1 MEKNLDYVLILEK
14 SSNNLKTTK
23 DGGEYFLEGV
33 AAVFGVENSN
43 HRIYEENEYLPHLD
57 YLKKKIDQ
65 NRLVGELDHPKE
77 FDVSLKNISHVIID
91 LNYDKGN
98 RQVKIKVKL
107 LDTPAG
113 KIAKS
118 LIDAG
123 VPISI
128 SSRAAGNVKEN
139 KKVEIKKIF
148 TYDLVADPGFE
159 NAQLERVYESLGSH
173 MPSESVKDSI
183 ISSLTNI
190 NESFG
195 LRKNSNTQIYRIKDT
210 EKISRLLK
218 ENVNNSKNMDNNFVT
233 AEELNEY
240 SLILKKE
247 METLKN
253 ELRSVSRGTSS
264 TSNTSSDD
272 SALEERIQRLEKYSE
287 YLAENLESS
296 IKYGDYLAENLEG
309 SISYNKYLAENLDK
323 AISYAKYLA
332 EHVDGNISYSEYIA
346 ENLDNNIAYSKYLAE
361 NLDRNITYSEYLA
374 ENLDKNISYSE
385 YLGENLDKNITYS
398 EYLAEN
404 LDKNISYSEY
414 LGENLDKN
422 ITYSEYLAENL
433 DKNISYS
440 EYLAENLDKNISYSD
455 YLAEN
460 LDKNIS
466 YSDYLGEKLNGNIN
480 YSDYIAEKVKSG
492 IEYTEYL
499 AESIN
504 NGGSSKNNLTKK
516 VNESINEG
524 KRTSGF
530 SGDYTDLS
538 SKVDKLI
545 ESVNTKKTDEII
557 NENKYSFLKLVDNNT
572 KKGFLSLNEAEKQK
586 VVKAL
591 NEQNYNSGTDVVQI
605 MGSALTEQVNSGE
618 KFLDMMPSDLV
629 PAWGTL
635 NESQKASIVAQSK
648 FYKLETPYQINHFWR
663 TRGLSAPAA
672 NLEQLNESQNIS
684 QPVNPTVSNS
694 YIQGIAAELEKRFKK

>member
-1 MEKNLDYVLILEK
+1 MNMEKNLDYVLILEK
-14 SSNNLKTTK
+14 SSVNLQSSKK
-23 DGGEYFLEGV
+23 GDDYFLEGV

-43 HRIYEENEYLPHLD
+43 HRIYEEKEYLPHLD
-57 YLKKKIDQ
+57 YLKKKISQ

-77 FDVSLKNISHVIID
+77 FDVSLKNISHIVTD
-91 LNYDKGN
+91 LDYDDQN
-98 RQVKIKVKL
+98 RVVKIKVKL

-118 LIDAG
+118 LVDAG
-123 VPISI
+123 IPISI
-128 SSRAAGNVKEN
+128 SSRAAGNVKDN

-159 NAQLERVYESLGSH
+159 NAQLERVEERYSLYESLGFSNFTEDQKH
-173 MPSESVKDSI
+173 SV

-210 EKISRLLK
+210 EKISNLLK
-218 ENVNNSKNMDNNFVT
+218 ENTINNKKNMDNNFVT

-247 METLKN
+247 MDSLKN
-253 ELRSVSRGTSS
+253 EIKSFSKETSASVV
-264 TSNTSSDD
+264 NDN
-272 SALEERIQRLEKYSE
+272 SAIEERVERLEKYSE

-361 NLDRNITYSEYLA
+361 NLD
-374 ENLDKNISYSE
+374 
-385 YLGENLDKNITYS
+385 
-398 EYLAEN
+398 
-404 LDKNISYSEY
+404 
-414 LGENLDKN
+414 
-422 ITYSEYLAENL
+422 
-433 DKNISYS
+433 KNISYS

-460 LDKNIS
+460 LDRNIS
-466 YSDYLGEKLNGNIN
+466 YSEYLAENLDKNISFSDYLAENLDKSISYSEYLGEKLNGNIN
-480 YSDYIAEKVKSG
+480 YSEYLAEKVKSG
-492 IEYTEYL
+492 IEYTQYL

-504 NGGSSKNNLTKK
+504 GNEIEQSPKTQLEKQ
-516 VNESINEG
+516 VNESVNTG

-530 SGDYTDLS
+530 SGDYNSLS
-538 SKVDKLI
+538 GKVDQLI
-545 ESVNTKKTDEII
+545 ESLNKNKTEDII
-557 NENKYSFLKLVDNNT
+557 NENKYSFLKLVDDNA

-618 KFLDMMPSDLV
+618 KFLDMIPEDLV
-629 PAWGTL
+629 PVWESL
-635 NESQKASIVAQSK
+635 NESQKASVVAQSK
-648 FYKLETPYQINHFWR
+648 FYRLDTPYQINHFWR
-663 TRGLSAPAA
+663 TRPGFTAPAA
-672 NLEQLNESQNIS
+672 NLEQLNESQ
-684 QPVNPTVSNS
+684 QTPTNAVKTGVSNS
-694 YIQGIAAELEKRFKK
+694 YLQNIAAELDKRFKK

>member
-1 MEKNLDYVLILEK
+1 METNLDYVLILEK
-14 SSNNLKTTK
+14 SSNNLRTTK
-23 DGGEYFLEGV
+23 KGGEYFLEGV

-57 YLKKKIDQ
+57 YLKKKIEQ

-77 FDVSLKNISHVIID
+77 FDVSLKNISHVITD
-91 LNYDKGN
+91 LNYDKQDRN
-98 RQVKIKVKL
+98 VKIKVKL

-113 KIAKS
+113 QIAKS

-173 MPSESVKDSI
+173 IPSESVKDSI

-210 EKISRLLK
+210 ERISRLLK

-247 METLKN
+247 MNSLRN
-253 ELRSVSRGTSS
+253 ELKTAYRGASSDSS
-264 TSNTSSDD
+264 TDSD
-272 SALEERIQRLEKYSE
+272 LEERIKRLEKYSE
-287 YLAENLESS
+287 YLAENLEGA

-323 AISYAKYLA
+323 SISYAKYLA

-346 ENLDNNIAYSKYLAE
+346 DNLDNNIAYSKYLAE
-361 NLDRNITYSEYLA
+361 NLDKNINYSEYLA
-374 ENLDKNISYSE
+374 
-385 YLGENLDKNITYS
+385 
-398 EYLAEN
+398 
-404 LDKNISYSEY
+404 
-414 LGENLDKN
+414 ENLDKN

-440 EYLAENLDKNISYSD
+440 EYLAENVDKNISYSEYLGENLDRNISYSEYLAENLDKNISYSD

-460 LDKNIS
+460 LDKGIS

-480 YSDYIAEKVKSG
+480 YSDYISEKVKNG

-504 NGGSSKNNLTKK
+504 NGGANKNNLSKK
-516 VNESINEG
+516 INESINEG

-530 SGDYTDLS
+530 SGDYTNLS

-545 ESVNTKKTDEII
+545 ESVNTKKTDDII
-557 NENKYSFLKLVDNNT
+557 NENKYAFLKLVDNKT
-572 KKGFLSLNEAEKQK
+572 KKGFISLNEAEKQK

-618 KFLDMMPSDLV
+618 KFLDMMPADLTSS
-629 PAWGTL
+629 WGSL

-663 TRGLSAPAA
+663 TRGLSAPQA
-672 NLEQLNESQNIS
+672 NLEQINESRNIS
-684 QPVNPTVSNS
+684 NPVTTAVSNS
-694 YIQGIAAELEKRFKK
+694 YMQNIAAELEKRFKK

>member
-1 MEKNLDYVLILEK
+1 MENNLDYVLILEK
-14 SSNNLKTTK
+14 SSQNLKTK
-23 DGGEYFLEGV
+23 KEGGDYFLEGI

-77 FDVSLKNISHVIID
+77 FDVSLKNISHVITD
-91 LNYDKGN
+91 LSYDKSN
-98 RQVKIKVKL
+98 RNVKIKVKL

-113 KIAKS
+113 KIARS

-123 VPISI
+123 IPISI

-173 MPSESVKDSI
+173 MPSESIKDSI

-218 ENVNNSKNMDNNFVT
+218 ENTNNLRNMDNNFVT

-247 METLKN
+247 MDSLKN
-253 ELRSVSRGTSS
+253 EIRSSS
-264 TSNTSSDD
+264 NGSSNKTASNFSD

-287 YLAENLESS
+287 YLAENLETA
-296 IKYGDYLAENLEG
+296 IKHGDYLAENLEG

-361 NLDRNITYSEYLA
+361 NLDRNIS
-374 ENLDKNISYSE
+374 
-385 YLGENLDKNITYS
+385 
-398 EYLAEN
+398 
-404 LDKNISYSEY
+404 
-414 LGENLDKN
+414 
-422 ITYSEYLAENL
+422 YSEYLAENL

-460 LDKNIS
+460 LDKSITYSDYLGEKLDQNIT

-492 IEYTEYL
+492 IDYTEYL

-504 NGGSSKNNLTKK
+504 RGGNTRKNLAKN

-530 SGDYTDLS
+530 SGDYSNLS

-545 ESVNTKKTDEII
+545 ESVSTVKTDEII
-557 NENKYSFLKLVDNNT
+557 NENKYAFLKLVDDQT
-572 KKGFLSLNEAEKQK
+572 KRGFLSLNEAEKQK
-586 VVKAL
+586 VAKAL
-591 NEQNYNSGTDVVQI
+591 KEQNYNSGTDVVQI
-605 MGSALTEQVNSGE
+605 MGSALAEQVNSGE
-618 KFLDMMPSDLV
+618 KFLDMIPSELV
-629 PAWGTL
+629 PAWEGL
-635 NESQKASIVAQSK
+635 NESQRGAIVAQSK
-648 FYKLETPYQINHFWR
+648 FYKLDTPYQINHFWK
-663 TRGLSAPAA
+663 TRGLVSVKS
-672 NLEQLNESQNIS
+672 ESTEFLNESQNTN
-684 QPVNPTVSNS
+684 NPANSGVSNS
-694 YIQGIAAELEKRFKK
+694 YMQNIAAELEKRFKK

>member
-14 SSNNLKTTK
+14 SSKNLTTSK
-23 DGGEYFLEGV
+23 EGGDYFLEGV

-57 YLKKKIDQ
+57 YLRKKIEQ

-77 FDVSLKNISHVIID
+77 FDVSLKNISHVITD
-91 LNYDKGN
+91 LDYDKGS
-98 RQVKIKVKL
+98 RAVKIKVKL

-123 VPISI
+123 IPISI

-173 MPSESVKDSI
+173 MPSESVKESV

-210 EKISRLLK
+210 EKISKLLK
-218 ENVNNSKNMDNNFVT
+218 ENTNNSKNMDNNFVT

-247 METLKN
+247 MESLKN
-253 ELRSVSRGTSS
+253 EIKSANRGNSSVSE
-264 TSNTSSDD
+264 SND
-272 SALEERIQRLEKYSE
+272 SGLEERVQRLEKYSE

-346 ENLDNNIAYSKYLAE
+346 ENLDNNIAYSKYIAE
-361 NLDRNITYSEYLA
+361 NLDKNISYSEYLA

-385 YLGENLDKNITYS
+385 YLAENLDRNISYS

-404 LDKNISYSEY
+404 LDRNISYS
-414 LGENLDKN
+414 D
-422 ITYSEYLAENL
+422 
-433 DKNISYS
+433 
-440 EYLAENLDKNISYSD
+440 YLAENLDKNISYSD

-480 YSDYIAEKVKSG
+480 YSDYIAEKVKNN
-492 IEYTEYL
+492 IEYSEYL
-499 AESIN
+499 AESL
-504 NGGSSKNNLTKK
+504 NGGTTKK
-516 VNESINEG
+516 NLATEVNESINEG

-530 SGDYTDLS
+530 SGNYNDLS

-545 ESVNTKKTDEII
+545 ESVNTQKTDEII
-557 NENKYSFLKLVDNNT
+557 NENKYSFLKLVDDNT

-591 NEQNYNSGTDVVQI
+591 NEHNYNSGTDIVNI
-605 MGSALTEQVNSGE
+605 MGSALTEQVNSGT
-618 KFLDMMPSDLV
+618 KFLDMMPEDLA
-629 PAWGTL
+629 PAWEGL
-635 NESQKASIVAQSK
+635 NESQKASIIAQSK
-648 FYKLETPYQINHFWR
+648 FYKLDTAYQINHFWK
-663 TRGLSAPAA
+663 TRGLSAPQA
-672 NLEQLNESQNIS
+672 NLEQLNESQESNK
-684 QPVNPTVSNS
+684 PVVNAVSNS
-694 YIQGIAAELEKRFKK
+694 YMQNIAAELEKRFKK

>member
-1 MEKNLDYVLILEK
+1 MENNLDYVLILEK
-14 SSNNLKTTK
+14 SSHNLTTK
-23 DGGEYFLEGV
+23 KEGGDYFLEGI

-77 FDVSLKNISHVIID
+77 FDVSLKNISHVITD
-91 LNYDKGN
+91 LSYDKGN
-98 RQVKIKVKL
+98 RNVKIKVKL

-123 VPISI
+123 IPVSI

-173 MPSESVKDSI
+173 LPSESVKDSI
-183 ISSLTNI
+183 IYSLTNI

-218 ENVNNSKNMDNNFVT
+218 ENINNSRNMDNNFVT

-240 SLILKKE
+240 SLILKRE
-247 METLKN
+247 MDSLKN
-253 ELRSVSRGTSS
+253 EMKSISRGSS
-264 TSNTSSDD
+264 NFNLSSNSDD
-272 SALEERIQRLEKYSE
+272 SGLEERIQRLEKYSE
-287 YLAENLESS
+287 YLAENLESA

-309 SISYNKYLAENLDK
+309 SISYNKYLAENLDN
-323 AISYAKYLA
+323 AITYAKYLA

-361 NLDRNITYSEYLA
+361 NLDRNI
-374 ENLDKNISYSE
+374 
-385 YLGENLDKNITYS
+385 
-398 EYLAEN
+398 
-404 LDKNISYSEY
+404 
-414 LGENLDKN
+414 
-422 ITYSEYLAENL
+422 
-433 DKNISYS
+433 SYS

-460 LDKNIS
+460 LDKSITYSDYLGEKLDQNIS

-492 IEYTEYL
+492 IDYTEYL

-504 NGGSSKNNLTKK
+504 RGGNTRKNLAQN

-545 ESVNTKKTDEII
+545 ESVSTAKTDEII
-557 NENKYSFLKLVDNNT
+557 NENKFSFLKLVDDRT

-605 MGSALTEQVNSGE
+605 MGSALTEQVESGE
-618 KFLDMMPSDLV
+618 KFLDMIPTDLI
-629 PAWGTL
+629 PTWEGL
-635 NESQKASIVAQSK
+635 NESQRASIVAQSK
-648 FYKLETPYQINHFWR
+648 FYRLDTPYQINHFWR
-663 TRGLSAPAA
+663 TRGMASVKP
-672 NLEQLNESQNIS
+672 ESSTEFLNESQNT
-684 QPVNPTVSNS
+684 NPNANNGVSNS
-694 YIQGIAAELEKRFKK
+694 YMQNIAAELEKRFKK

>member
-14 SSNNLKTTK
+14 SSNNLSSVKK
-23 DGGEYFLEGV
+23 DGDYFLEGV

-43 HRIYEENEYLPHLD
+43 HRIYEEKEYLPHLD

-77 FDVSLKNISHVIID
+77 FDVSLKNISHIITD
-91 LNYDKGN
+91 LDYDDDK
-98 RQVKIKVKL
+98 RVVRIKVKL

-118 LIDAG
+118 LVDAG
-123 VPISI
+123 IPISI
-128 SSRAAGNVKEN
+128 SSRAAGNVKDN

-159 NAQLERVYESLGSH
+159 NAQLERVQESLYESLGYGSFNDTQK
-173 MPSESVKDSI
+173 SSV
-183 ISSLTNI
+183 ISTLTNI

-218 ENVNNSKNMDNNFVT
+218 ENTTNNSKNMDNNFVT

-247 METLKN
+247 MDSLKN
-253 ELRSVSRGTSS
+253 EIKSVSKGSSNTS
-264 TSNTSSDD
+264 TSNGDQS
-272 SALEERIQRLEKYSE
+272 LEERVQRLEKYSE

-346 ENLDNNIAYSKYLAE
+346 ENLDNNIAYSKY
-361 NLDRNITYSEYLA
+361 IA
-374 ENLDKNISYSE
+374 ENLDKNIS
-385 YLGENLDKNITYS
+385 
-398 EYLAEN
+398 
-404 LDKNISYSEY
+404 
-414 LGENLDKN
+414 
-422 ITYSEYLAENL
+422 YSEYLAENL

-440 EYLAENLDKNISYSD
+440 EYLAENLDKNISYSEYLAENLDKNISYSEYLAENLDRNISYSD

-460 LDKNIS
+460 LDKSIS

-480 YSDYIAEKVKSG
+480 YSDYLAEKVKSG
-492 IEYTEYL
+492 IEYTQYV
-499 AESIN
+499 AESMN
-504 NGGSSKNNLTKK
+504 KGGSPKADLGKQ
-516 VNESINEG
+516 VNESVNTG

-530 SGDYTDLS
+530 SGDYTSLS
-538 SKVDKLI
+538 GKVDQLI
-545 ESVNTKKTDEII
+545 ESLNKNKTEEII
-557 NENKYSFLKLVDNNT
+557 SENKYSFLKLVDDNT

-586 VVKAL
+586 VAKAL

-618 KFLDMMPSDLV
+618 KFLDMMPEDLV
-629 PAWGTL
+629 PVWESL
-635 NESQKASIVAQSK
+635 NESQRASIIAQSK
-648 FYKLETPYQINHFWR
+648 FYKLDTPYQINHFWR
-663 TRGLSAPAA
+663 TRPNFSAPAA
-672 NLEQLNESQNIS
+672 NLEQLSESQQVQNNTAKMGI
-684 QPVNPTVSNS
+684 SNS
-694 YIQGIAAELEKRFKK
+694 YLQNIAAELDKRFKK

>member
-14 SSNNLKTTK
+14 SSNNLRTTK
-23 DGGEYFLEGV
+23 EGGEYFLEGV

-57 YLKKKIDQ
+57 YLKKKIEQ

-77 FDVSLKNISHVIID
+77 FDVSLKNISHVITD
-91 LNYDKGN
+91 LNYDKN
-98 RQVKIKVKL
+98 DRNVKIKVKL

-247 METLKN
+247 MDSLKN
-253 ELRSVSRGTSS
+253 ELKSVSKGTSS
-264 TSNTSSDD
+264 SNTTDD

-287 YLAENLESS
+287 YLAENLESA

-323 AISYAKYLA
+323 SISYAKYLA

-346 ENLDNNIAYSKYLAE
+346 DNLDNNIAYSKYLAE

-385 YLGENLDKNITYS
+385 YLGENLDKNIS
-398 EYLAEN
+398 
-404 LDKNISYSEY
+404 
-414 LGENLDKN
+414 
-422 ITYSEYLAENL
+422 YSEYLAENL

-440 EYLAENLDKNISYSD
+440 EYLAENLDRNISYSD

-480 YSDYIAEKVKSG
+480 YSDYISEKVKNG

-504 NGGSSKNNLTKK
+504 NGGSSKSNLTKK

-545 ESVNTKKTDEII
+545 ESVNTKKTDQII
-557 NENKYSFLKLVDNNT
+557 NENKYAFLKLVDDNT
-572 KKGFLSLNEAEKQK
+572 KKGFISLNEAEKQK

-618 KFLDMMPSDLV
+618 KFLDMMPADL
-629 PAWGTL
+629 AFSWESL

-663 TRGLSAPAA
+663 TRGMSAPKA
-672 NLEQLNESQNIS
+672 NLQQLNESQNIS
-684 QPVNPTVSNS
+684 NPVNTGVSNS
-694 YIQGIAAELEKRFKK
+694 YMQNIAAELEKRFKK

>member
-1 MEKNLDYVLILEK
+1 MENNLDYVLILEK
-14 SSNNLKTTK
+14 SSNNLTTK
-23 DGGEYFLEGV
+23 KQGGDYFLEGV

-77 FDVSLKNISHVIID
+77 FDVSLKNISHVITD
-91 LNYDKGN
+91 LSYDKSN
-98 RQVKIKVKL
+98 RNVKIKVKL

-173 MPSESVKDSI
+173 LPSESIKDSI

-218 ENVNNSKNMDNNFVT
+218 ENINNSRNMDNNFVT

-247 METLKN
+247 MDSLKN
-253 ELRSVSRGTSS
+253 EMRSASRGSASRSNSSSS
-264 TSNTSSDD
+264 TD
-272 SALEERIQRLEKYSE
+272 SGLEERIQRLEKYSE
-287 YLAENLESS
+287 YLAENLESA

-323 AISYAKYLA
+323 AITYAKYLS

-346 ENLDNNIAYSKYLAE
+346 ENLDNNIAYSKYIAE

-385 YLGENLDKNITYS
+385 YLGENLDKNIS
-398 EYLAEN
+398 
-404 LDKNISYSEY
+404 
-414 LGENLDKN
+414 
-422 ITYSEYLAENL
+422 YSEYLAENL

-440 EYLAENLDKNISYSD
+440 EYLAENLDRNITYSD

-460 LDKNIS
+460 LDKSISYSDYLGEKVDQNIS
-466 YSDYLGEKLNGNIN
+466 YSDYLGEKVNGNIN

-492 IEYTEYL
+492 IDYTEYL

-504 NGGSSKNNLTKK
+504 KGGKSTKNLAQN
-516 VNESINEG
+516 VNESLNEG
-524 KRTSGF
+524 RRTSGF

-545 ESVNTKKTDEII
+545 ESVSTSKTDEII
-557 NENKYSFLKLVDNNT
+557 NENKYSFLKLVDDRT

-618 KFLDMMPSDLV
+618 KFLDMIPVELI
-629 PAWGTL
+629 PAWEGL

-648 FYKLETPYQINHFWR
+648 FYKLDTAYQINHFWK
-663 TRGLSAPAA
+663 TRGLSSVKP
-672 NLEQLNESQNIS
+672 ESTEFLNESLNTNK
-684 QPVNPTVSNS
+684 PANPGVSNS
-694 YIQGIAAELEKRFKK
+694 YMQNIAAELDKRFKK

>member
-1 MEKNLDYVLILEK
+1 MEQNLDYILILEK
-14 SSNNLKTTK
+14 ASKNLVTK
-23 DGGEYFLEGV
+23 KVGDDYFLEGT

-43 HRIYEENEYLPHLD
+43 HRIYEESEYLPHLD

-77 FDVSLKNISHVIID
+77 FDVSLKNISHIITA
-91 LNYDKGN
+91 LNYDEKN
-98 RQVKIKVKL
+98 RVVTIKVKL

-118 LIDAG
+118 LVDAG
-123 VPISI
+123 IPISI
-128 SSRAAGNVKEN
+128 SSRAAGNVKDD

-159 NAQLERVYESLGSH
+159 NAQLERVNEALFEGLGFQSFIDERK
-173 MPSESVKDSI
+173 SSVV
-183 ISSLTNI
+183 SSLINI

-210 EKISRLLK
+210 EKISRILK
-218 ENVNNSKNMDNNFVT
+218 ENTTNNSKNMDNNFVT

-247 METLKN
+247 MDSLKN
-253 ELRSVSRGTSS
+253 ELKSVSKNSVSS
-264 TSNTSSDD
+264 PNENPG
-272 SALEERIQRLEKYSE
+272 LEERVQRLEKYSE

-361 NLDRNITYSEYLA
+361 NLDKNISYAEYLA
-374 ENLDKNISYSE
+374 ENLDKNISY
-385 YLGENLDKNITYS
+385 
-398 EYLAEN
+398 A
-404 LDKNISYSEY
+404 
-414 LGENLDKN
+414 
-422 ITYSEYLAENL
+422 EYLAENL

-440 EYLAENLDKNISYSD
+440 EYLAENLDRNISYSD

-460 LDKNIS
+460 LDKGIS
-466 YSDYLGEKLNGNIN
+466 YSEYLGEKLNGNIN
-480 YSDYIAEKVKSG
+480 YSDYLAEKVKSG
-492 IEYTEYL
+492 IEYSQYL

-504 NGGSSKNNLTKK
+504 NRGESAKSELVKK
-516 VNESINEG
+516 VNESAKKGN
-524 KRTSGF
+524 RTSGF
-530 SGDYTDLS
+530 SGDYNSLS
-538 SKVDKLI
+538 GKVDHLI
-545 ESVNTKKTDEII
+545 ESLNKNKTDEII
-557 NENKYSFLKLVDNNT
+557 NENKYSFLKLVDDNT
-572 KKGFLSLNEAEKQK
+572 KKGFISLNEAEKQK

-618 KFLDMMPSDLV
+618 KFLDMMPQDLIPV
-629 PAWGTL
+629 WTSL
-635 NESQKASIVAQSK
+635 NESQKASIIAQSK
-648 FYKLETPYQINHFWR
+648 FYNLDTTYQINHFWR
-663 TRGLSAPAA
+663 TRGFSAPAA
-672 NLEQLNESQNIS
+672 NLEQINESQKAPNEA
-684 QPVNPTVSNS
+684 TKTGLSNS
-694 YIQGIAAELEKRFKK
+694 YLQNIAAELDKRFKK

>member
-23 DGGEYFLEGV
+23 EGGEYFLEGV

-57 YLKKKIDQ
+57 YLKKKIEQ

-77 FDVSLKNISHVIID
+77 FDVSLKNISHVITD
-91 LNYDKGN
+91 LNYDKQDRN
-98 RQVKIKVKL
+98 VKIKVKL

-210 EKISRLLK
+210 ERISRLLK

-240 SLILKKE
+240 SLILKRE
-247 METLKN
+247 MDSLKN
-253 ELRSVSRGTSS
+253 ELRSVSKETPYINSE
-264 TSNTSSDD
+264 SD
-272 SALEERIQRLEKYSE
+272 SGLEERIQRLEKYSE

-296 IKYGDYLAENLEG
+296 IKHGDYLAENLEG

-346 ENLDNNIAYSKYLAE
+346 DNLDNNIAYSKYLA
-361 NLDRNITYSEYLA
+361 
-374 ENLDKNISYSE
+374 
-385 YLGENLDKNITYS
+385 ENLDKNITYS

-414 LGENLDKN
+414 LGENLDRN
-422 ITYSEYLAENL
+422 ISYSEYLAENL

-440 EYLAENLDKNISYSD
+440 DYLAENLDKNISYSD

-480 YSDYIAEKVKSG
+480 YSDYISEKVKNG

-504 NGGSSKNNLTKK
+504 NGGATKNSLTKK

-545 ESVNTKKTDEII
+545 ESVSTNKTDQII
-557 NENKYSFLKLVDNNT
+557 NENKYAFLKLVDNNT
-572 KKGFLSLNEAEKQK
+572 KKGFISLNEAEKQK

-618 KFLDMMPSDLV
+618 KFLDMMPADLTSS
-629 PAWGTL
+629 WGSL

-663 TRGLSAPAA
+663 TRGLSSPVA
-672 NLEQLNESQNIS
+672 NLEQINESQNIS
-684 QPVNPTVSNS
+684 NPANTGVSNS
-694 YIQGIAAELEKRFKK
+694 YMQNIAAELEKRFKK

>member
-1 MEKNLDYVLILEK
+1 MENNLDYVLILEK
-14 SSNNLKTTK
+14 SSHNLSTK
-23 DGGEYFLEGV
+23 KQGGEYFLEGI

-43 HRIYEENEYLPHLD
+43 HRIYEENEYLPHMD

-77 FDVSLKNISHVIID
+77 FDVSLKNISHVITD
-91 LNYDKGN
+91 LSYDKGN
-98 RQVKIKVKL
+98 RNVKIKVKL

-123 VPISI
+123 IPISI

-173 MPSESVKDSI
+173 LPSESIKDSI

-218 ENVNNSKNMDNNFVT
+218 ENTNNSRNMDNNFVT

-247 METLKN
+247 MDSLKN
-253 ELRSVSRGTSS
+253 ELRSVSKGSS
-264 TSNTSSDD
+264 SRLSSNNTD
-272 SALEERIQRLEKYSE
+272 SGLEERIQRLEKYSE
-287 YLAENLESS
+287 YLAENLESA

-361 NLDRNITYSEYLA
+361 NLD
-374 ENLDKNISYSE
+374 
-385 YLGENLDKNITYS
+385 
-398 EYLAEN
+398 
-404 LDKNISYSEY
+404 
-414 LGENLDKN
+414 
-422 ITYSEYLAENL
+422 
-433 DKNISYS
+433 KNISYS

-460 LDKNIS
+460 LDKSITYSDYLGEKLDQNIT

-492 IEYTEYL
+492 IDYTEYL

-504 NGGSSKNNLTKK
+504 RGGKTTRKNLAQN

-524 KRTSGF
+524 RRTSGF

-545 ESVNTKKTDEII
+545 ESVSTAKTDQII
-557 NENKYSFLKLVDNNT
+557 NENKYSFLKLVDDRT

-605 MGSALTEQVNSGE
+605 MGSALTEQVESGE
-618 KFLDMMPSDLV
+618 KFLDMIPGELV
-629 PAWGTL
+629 PAWEGL
-635 NESQKASIVAQSK
+635 NESQRASIIAQSK
-648 FYKLETPYQINHFWR
+648 FYKLDTAYQINHFWK
-663 TRGLSAPAA
+663 TRGLNSVKPAST
-672 NLEQLNESQNIS
+672 EFLNESQNT
-684 QPVNPTVSNS
+684 NPNANMGVSNS
-694 YIQGIAAELEKRFKK
+694 YMQNIAAELEKRFKK

>member
-23 DGGEYFLEGV
+23 EGGEYFLEGV

-57 YLKKKIDQ
+57 YLKKKIEQ

-77 FDVSLKNISHVIID
+77 FDVSLKNISHVITD
-91 LNYDKGN
+91 LNYDKQDRN
-98 RQVKIKVKL
+98 VKIKVKL

-210 EKISRLLK
+210 ERISRLLK

-240 SLILKKE
+240 SLILKRE
-247 METLKN
+247 MDSLKN
-253 ELRSVSRGTSS
+253 ELRSVSKETPYINSE
-264 TSNTSSDD
+264 SD
-272 SALEERIQRLEKYSE
+272 SGLEERIQRLEKYSE

-296 IKYGDYLAENLEG
+296 IKHGDYLAENLEG

-346 ENLDNNIAYSKYLAE
+346 DNLDNNIAYSKYLA
-361 NLDRNITYSEYLA
+361 
-374 ENLDKNISYSE
+374 
-385 YLGENLDKNITYS
+385 ENLDKNITYS

-414 LGENLDKN
+414 LGENLDRN
-422 ITYSEYLAENL
+422 ISYSEYLAENL

-440 EYLAENLDKNISYSD
+440 DYLAENLDKNISYSD

-480 YSDYIAEKVKSG
+480 YSDYISEKVKNG

-504 NGGSSKNNLTKK
+504 NGGATKSNLTKK

-545 ESVNTKKTDEII
+545 ESVNTNKTDQII
-557 NENKYSFLKLVDNNT
+557 NENKYAFLKLVDNNT
-572 KKGFLSLNEAEKQK
+572 KKGFISLNEAEKQK

-618 KFLDMMPSDLV
+618 KFLDMMPADLTSS
-629 PAWGTL
+629 WGSL
-635 NESQKASIVAQSK
+635 NESQKASIIAQSK
-648 FYKLETPYQINHFWR
+648 FYKLDTPYQINHFWK

-672 NLEQLNESQNIS
+672 NLEQINESQNIS
-684 QPVNPTVSNS
+684 NPENTGVSNS
-694 YIQGIAAELEKRFKK
+694 YMQNIAAELEKRFKK

>member
-1 MEKNLDYVLILEK
+1 METNLDYVLILEK
-14 SSNNLKTTK
+14 SSNNLITTK
-23 DGGEYFLEGV
+23 KGGEYFLEGV

-57 YLKKKIDQ
+57 YLKKKIEQ

-77 FDVSLKNISHVIID
+77 FDVSLKNISHVITD
-91 LNYDKGN
+91 LNYDKQDRN
-98 RQVKIKVKL
+98 VKIKVKL

-113 KIAKS
+113 QIAKS

-173 MPSESVKDSI
+173 IPSESVKDSI

-210 EKISRLLK
+210 ERISRLLK

-247 METLKN
+247 MNSLRN
-253 ELRSVSRGTSS
+253 ELKTAYRGASSDSS
-264 TSNTSSDD
+264 TDSD
-272 SALEERIQRLEKYSE
+272 LEERIKRLEKYSE
-287 YLAENLESS
+287 YLAENLEGA

-323 AISYAKYLA
+323 SISYAKYLA

-346 ENLDNNIAYSKYLAE
+346 DNLDNNIAYSKYLAE
-361 NLDRNITYSEYLA
+361 NLDKNINYSEYLA
-374 ENLDKNISYSE
+374 
-385 YLGENLDKNITYS
+385 
-398 EYLAEN
+398 
-404 LDKNISYSEY
+404 
-414 LGENLDKN
+414 ENLDKN

-440 EYLAENLDKNISYSD
+440 EYLAENVDKNISYSEYLGENLDRNISYSEYLAENLDKNISYSD

-460 LDKNIS
+460 LDKGIS

-480 YSDYIAEKVKSG
+480 YSDYISEKVKNG

-504 NGGSSKNNLTKK
+504 NGGANKNNLSKK
-516 VNESINEG
+516 INESINEG

-530 SGDYTDLS
+530 SGDYTNLS

-545 ESVNTKKTDEII
+545 ESVNTKKTDDII
-557 NENKYSFLKLVDNNT
+557 NENKYAFLKLVDNKT
-572 KKGFLSLNEAEKQK
+572 KKGFISLNEAEKQK

-618 KFLDMMPSDLV
+618 KFLDMMPADLTSL
-629 PAWGTL
+629 WGSL

-663 TRGLSAPAA
+663 TRGLSAPEA
-672 NLEQLNESQNIS
+672 NLEQINESRNIS
-684 QPVNPTVSNS
+684 NPVTTAVSNS
-694 YIQGIAAELEKRFKK
+694 YMQNIAAELEKRFKK

>member
-23 DGGEYFLEGV
+23 EGGEYFLEGV

-57 YLKKKIDQ
+57 YLKKKIEQ

-77 FDVSLKNISHVIID
+77 FDVSLKNISHVITD
-91 LNYDKGN
+91 LNYDKQDRN
-98 RQVKIKVKL
+98 VKIKVKL

-210 EKISRLLK
+210 ERISRLLK

-240 SLILKKE
+240 SLILKRE
-247 METLKN
+247 MDSLKN
-253 ELRSVSRGTSS
+253 ELRSVSKETPYINSE
-264 TSNTSSDD
+264 SD
-272 SALEERIQRLEKYSE
+272 SGLEERIQRLEKYSE

-296 IKYGDYLAENLEG
+296 IKHGDYLAENLEG

-346 ENLDNNIAYSKYLAE
+346 DNLDNNIAYSKYLA
-361 NLDRNITYSEYLA
+361 
-374 ENLDKNISYSE
+374 
-385 YLGENLDKNITYS
+385 ENLDKNITYS

-414 LGENLDKN
+414 LGENLDR
-422 ITYSEYLAENL
+422 
-433 DKNISYS
+433 NISYS

-480 YSDYIAEKVKSG
+480 YSDYISEKVKNG

-504 NGGSSKNNLTKK
+504 NGGATKNSLTKK

-545 ESVNTKKTDEII
+545 ESVSTNKTDQII
-557 NENKYSFLKLVDNNT
+557 NENKYAFLKLVDNNT
-572 KKGFLSLNEAEKQK
+572 KKGFISLNEAEKQK

-605 MGSALTEQVNSGE
+605 MGSALAEQANSGE
-618 KFLDMMPSDLV
+618 KFLDMIPGDLV
-629 PAWGTL
+629 PTWEGL
-635 NESQKASIVAQSK
+635 NESQRGAIVAQSK
-648 FYKLETPYQINHFWR
+648 FYKLDTPYQINHFWR
-663 TRGLSAPAA
+663 TRGLVSVKPESTEFLSESLNTNKPA
-672 NLEQLNESQNIS
+672 NSG
-684 QPVNPTVSNS
+684 VSNS
-694 YIQGIAAELEKRFKK
+694 YMQNIAAELDKRFKK

>member
-23 DGGEYFLEGV
+23 EGGEYFLEGV

-57 YLKKKIDQ
+57 YLKKKIEQ

-77 FDVSLKNISHVIID
+77 FDVSLKNISHVITD
-91 LNYDKGN
+91 LNYDKQDRN
-98 RQVKIKVKL
+98 VKIKVKL

-210 EKISRLLK
+210 ERISRLLK

-240 SLILKKE
+240 SLILKRE
-247 METLKN
+247 MDSLKN
-253 ELRSVSRGTSS
+253 ELRSVSKETPYINSE
-264 TSNTSSDD
+264 SD
-272 SALEERIQRLEKYSE
+272 SGLEERIQRLEKYSE

-296 IKYGDYLAENLEG
+296 IKHGDYLAENLEG

-346 ENLDNNIAYSKYLAE
+346 DNLDNNIAYSKYLA
-361 NLDRNITYSEYLA
+361 
-374 ENLDKNISYSE
+374 
-385 YLGENLDKNITYS
+385 ENLDKNITYS

-414 LGENLDKN
+414 LGENLDRN
-422 ITYSEYLAENL
+422 ISYSEYLAENL

-440 EYLAENLDKNISYSD
+440 DYLAENLDKNISYSD

-480 YSDYIAEKVKSG
+480 YSDYISEKVKNG

-504 NGGSSKNNLTKK
+504 NGGATKNSLTKK

-545 ESVNTKKTDEII
+545 ESVNTNKTDQII
-557 NENKYSFLKLVDNNT
+557 NENKYAFLKLVDNNT
-572 KKGFLSLNEAEKQK
+572 KKGFISLNEAEKQK

-618 KFLDMMPSDLV
+618 KFLDMMPADLTSS
-629 PAWGTL
+629 WGSL
-635 NESQKASIVAQSK
+635 NESQKASIIAQSK
-648 FYKLETPYQINHFWR
+648 FYKLDTPYQINHFWK

-672 NLEQLNESQNIS
+672 NLEQINESQNIS
-684 QPVNPTVSNS
+684 NPANTGVSNS
-694 YIQGIAAELEKRFKK
+694 YMQNIAAELEKRFKK

>member
-23 DGGEYFLEGV
+23 EGGEYFLEGV

-57 YLKKKIDQ
+57 YLKKKIEQ

-77 FDVSLKNISHVIID
+77 FDVSLKNISHVITD
-91 LNYDKGN
+91 LNYDKQDRN
-98 RQVKIKVKL
+98 VKIKVKL

-173 MPSESVKDSI
+173 IPSESVKDSI

-210 EKISRLLK
+210 ERISRLLK

-240 SLILKKE
+240 SLILKRE
-247 METLKN
+247 MDSLKN
-253 ELRSVSRGTSS
+253 ELRSVSKETPYINSE
-264 TSNTSSDD
+264 SD
-272 SALEERIQRLEKYSE
+272 SGLEERIQRLEKYSE

-296 IKYGDYLAENLEG
+296 IKHGDYLAENLEG

-346 ENLDNNIAYSKYLAE
+346 DNLDNNIAYSKYLA
-361 NLDRNITYSEYLA
+361 
-374 ENLDKNISYSE
+374 
-385 YLGENLDKNITYS
+385 ENLDKNITYS

-414 LGENLDKN
+414 LGENLDR
-422 ITYSEYLAENL
+422 
-433 DKNISYS
+433 NISYS

-480 YSDYIAEKVKSG
+480 YSDYISEKVKNG

-504 NGGSSKNNLTKK
+504 NGGATKNSLTKK

-545 ESVNTKKTDEII
+545 ESVSTNKTDQII
-557 NENKYSFLKLVDNNT
+557 NENKYAFLKLVDNNT
-572 KKGFLSLNEAEKQK
+572 KKGFISLNEAEKQK

-618 KFLDMMPSDLV
+618 KFLDMMPADLTSS
-629 PAWGTL
+629 WGSL

-663 TRGLSAPAA
+663 TRGLSSPAA
-672 NLEQLNESQNIS
+672 NLEQINESQNIS
-684 QPVNPTVSNS
+684 NPANTGVSNS
-694 YIQGIAAELEKRFKK
+694 YMQNIAAELEKRFKK

>member
-23 DGGEYFLEGV
+23 EGGEYFLEGV

-57 YLKKKIDQ
+57 YLKKKIEQ

-77 FDVSLKNISHVIID
+77 FDVSLKNISHVITD
-91 LNYDKGN
+91 LNYDKQDRN
-98 RQVKIKVKL
+98 VKIKVKL

-240 SLILKKE
+240 SLILKRE
-247 METLKN
+247 MDSLKN
-253 ELRSVSRGTSS
+253 ELRSVSKETPYINSE
-264 TSNTSSDD
+264 SD
-272 SALEERIQRLEKYSE
+272 SGLEERIQRLEKYSE

-296 IKYGDYLAENLEG
+296 IKHGDYLADNLEG

-346 ENLDNNIAYSKYLAE
+346 DNLDNNIAYSKYLA
-361 NLDRNITYSEYLA
+361 
-374 ENLDKNISYSE
+374 
-385 YLGENLDKNITYS
+385 ENLDKNITYS

-414 LGENLDKN
+414 LGENLDRN
-422 ITYSEYLAENL
+422 ISYSEYLAENL

-440 EYLAENLDKNISYSD
+440 DYLAENLDKNISYSD

-480 YSDYIAEKVKSG
+480 YSDYISEKVKNG

-504 NGGSSKNNLTKK
+504 NGGASKSNLTKK

-545 ESVNTKKTDEII
+545 ESVSTNKTDQII
-557 NENKYSFLKLVDNNT
+557 NENKYAFLKLVDDNT
-572 KKGFLSLNEAEKQK
+572 KKGFISLNEAEKQK

-618 KFLDMMPSDLV
+618 KFLDMMPADLTSS
-629 PAWGTL
+629 WGSL

-663 TRGLSAPAA
+663 TRGLSSPVA

-684 QPVNPTVSNS
+684 NPVNTGVSNS
-694 YIQGIAAELEKRFKK
+694 YMQSIAAELEKRFKK

>member
-23 DGGEYFLEGV
+23 EGGEYFLEGV

-57 YLKKKIDQ
+57 YLKKKIEQ

-77 FDVSLKNISHVIID
+77 FDVSLKNISHVITD
-91 LNYDKGN
+91 LNYDKQDRN
-98 RQVKIKVKL
+98 VKIKVKL

-210 EKISRLLK
+210 ERISRLLK

-240 SLILKKE
+240 SLILKRE
-247 METLKN
+247 MDSLKN
-253 ELRSVSRGTSS
+253 ELRSVSKETPYINSE
-264 TSNTSSDD
+264 SD
-272 SALEERIQRLEKYSE
+272 SGLEERIQRLEKYSE

-296 IKYGDYLAENLEG
+296 IKHGDYLAENLEG

-346 ENLDNNIAYSKYLAE
+346 DNLDNNIAYSKYLA
-361 NLDRNITYSEYLA
+361 
-374 ENLDKNISYSE
+374 
-385 YLGENLDKNITYS
+385 ENLDKNITYS

-414 LGENLDKN
+414 LGENLDR
-422 ITYSEYLAENL
+422 
-433 DKNISYS
+433 NISYS

-480 YSDYIAEKVKSG
+480 YSDYISEKVKNG

-504 NGGSSKNNLTKK
+504 NGGATKNSLTKK

-545 ESVNTKKTDEII
+545 ESVSTNKTDQII
-557 NENKYSFLKLVDNNT
+557 NENKYAFLKLVDNNT
-572 KKGFLSLNEAEKQK
+572 KKGFISLNEAEKQK

-618 KFLDMMPSDLV
+618 KFLDMMPADLTSS
-629 PAWGTL
+629 WGSL
-635 NESQKASIVAQSK
+635 NESQKASIIAQSK
-648 FYKLETPYQINHFWR
+648 FYKLDTPYQINHFWK

-672 NLEQLNESQNIS
+672 NLEQINESQNIS
-684 QPVNPTVSNS
+684 NPANTGVSNS
-694 YIQGIAAELEKRFKK
+694 YMQNIAAELEKRFKK

>member
-23 DGGEYFLEGV
+23 EGGEYFLEGV

-57 YLKKKIDQ
+57 YLKKKIEQ

-77 FDVSLKNISHVIID
+77 FDVSLKNISHVITD
-91 LNYDKGN
+91 LNYDKQDRN
-98 RQVKIKVKL
+98 VKIKVKL

-210 EKISRLLK
+210 ERISRLLK

-240 SLILKKE
+240 SLILKRE
-247 METLKN
+247 MDSLKN
-253 ELRSVSRGTSS
+253 ELRSVSKETPYINSE
-264 TSNTSSDD
+264 SD
-272 SALEERIQRLEKYSE
+272 SGLEERIQRLEKYSE

-296 IKYGDYLAENLEG
+296 IKHGDYLAENLEG

-346 ENLDNNIAYSKYLAE
+346 DNLDNNIAYSKYLA
-361 NLDRNITYSEYLA
+361 
-374 ENLDKNISYSE
+374 
-385 YLGENLDKNITYS
+385 ENLDKNITYS

-414 LGENLDKN
+414 LGENLDRN
-422 ITYSEYLAENL
+422 ISYSEYLAENL

-440 EYLAENLDKNISYSD
+440 DYLAENLDKNISYSD

-480 YSDYIAEKVKSG
+480 YSDYISEKVKNG

-504 NGGSSKNNLTKK
+504 NGGATKNSLTKK

-545 ESVNTKKTDEII
+545 ESVSTNKTDQII
-557 NENKYSFLKLVDNNT
+557 NENKYAFLKLVDNNT
-572 KKGFLSLNEAEKQK
+572 KKGFISLNEAEKQK

-618 KFLDMMPSDLV
+618 KFLDMMPADLTSS
-629 PAWGTL
+629 WGSL
-635 NESQKASIVAQSK
+635 NESQKASIIAQSK
-648 FYKLETPYQINHFWR
+648 FYKLDTPYQINHFWK

-672 NLEQLNESQNIS
+672 NLEQINESQNIS
-684 QPVNPTVSNS
+684 NPVNTGVSNS
-694 YIQGIAAELEKRFKK
+694 YMQNIAAELEKRFKK

>member
-23 DGGEYFLEGV
+23 EGGEYFLEGV

-57 YLKKKIDQ
+57 YLKKKIEQ

-77 FDVSLKNISHVIID
+77 FDVSLKNISHVITD
-91 LNYDKGN
+91 LNYDKQDRN
-98 RQVKIKVKL
+98 VKIKVKL

-210 EKISRLLK
+210 ERISRLLK

-247 METLKN
+247 MDSLKN
-253 ELRSVSRGTSS
+253 ELRSVSKETPYINSE
-264 TSNTSSDD
+264 SD
-272 SALEERIQRLEKYSE
+272 SGLEERIQRLEKYSE

-296 IKYGDYLAENLEG
+296 IKHGDYLAENLEG

-346 ENLDNNIAYSKYLAE
+346 DNLDNNIAYSKYLA
-361 NLDRNITYSEYLA
+361 
-374 ENLDKNISYSE
+374 
-385 YLGENLDKNITYS
+385 ENLDKNITYS

-414 LGENLDKN
+414 LGENLDR
-422 ITYSEYLAENL
+422 
-433 DKNISYS
+433 NISYS

-480 YSDYIAEKVKSG
+480 YSDYISEKVKNG

-504 NGGSSKNNLTKK
+504 NGGATKNNLTKK

-545 ESVNTKKTDEII
+545 ESVNTKKTDQII
-557 NENKYSFLKLVDNNT
+557 NENKYAFLKLVDDNT
-572 KKGFLSLNEAEKQK
+572 KKGFISLNEAEKQK

-618 KFLDMMPSDLV
+618 KFLDMMPADLTSS
-629 PAWGTL
+629 WGSL
-635 NESQKASIVAQSK
+635 NESQKASIIAQSK
-648 FYKLETPYQINHFWR
+648 FYKLDTPYQINHFWK

-672 NLEQLNESQNIS
+672 NLEQINESQNIS
-684 QPVNPTVSNS
+684 NPVNTGVSNS
-694 YIQGIAAELEKRFKK
+694 YMQNIAAELEKRFKK

>member
-23 DGGEYFLEGV
+23 EGGEYFLEGV

-57 YLKKKIDQ
+57 YLKKKIEQ

-77 FDVSLKNISHVIID
+77 FDVSLKNISHVITD
-91 LNYDKGN
+91 LNYDKQDRN
-98 RQVKIKVKL
+98 VKIKVKL

-210 EKISRLLK
+210 ERISRLLK

-247 METLKN
+247 MDSLKN
-253 ELRSVSRGTSS
+253 ELRSVSKETPSINHTS
-264 TSNTSSDD
+264 D
-272 SALEERIQRLEKYSE
+272 SGLEERIQRLEKYSE

-296 IKYGDYLAENLEG
+296 IKHGDYLADNLEG

-346 ENLDNNIAYSKYLAE
+346 DNLDNNIAYSKYLA
-361 NLDRNITYSEYLA
+361 
-374 ENLDKNISYSE
+374 
-385 YLGENLDKNITYS
+385 ENLDKNITYS

-414 LGENLDKN
+414 LGENLDRN
-422 ITYSEYLAENL
+422 ISYSEYLAENL

-440 EYLAENLDKNISYSD
+440 DYLAENLDKNISYSD

-480 YSDYIAEKVKSG
+480 YSDYISEKVKNG

-504 NGGSSKNNLTKK
+504 NGGATKNSLTKK

-545 ESVNTKKTDEII
+545 ESVSTNKTDQII
-557 NENKYSFLKLVDNNT
+557 NENKYAFLKLVDNNT
-572 KKGFLSLNEAEKQK
+572 KKGFISLNEAEKQK

-618 KFLDMMPSDLV
+618 KFLDMMPADLTSS
-629 PAWGTL
+629 WGSL
-635 NESQKASIVAQSK
+635 NESQKASIIAQSK
-648 FYKLETPYQINHFWR
+648 FYKLDTPYQINHFWK
-663 TRGLSAPAA
+663 TRGLSSPAA
-672 NLEQLNESQNIS
+672 NLEQINESQNIS
-684 QPVNPTVSNS
+684 NPVNTGVSNS
-694 YIQGIAAELEKRFKK
+694 YMQNIAAELEKRFKK

>member
-1 MEKNLDYVLILEK
+1 METNLDYVLILEK
-14 SSNNLKTTK
+14 SSNNLRTTK
-23 DGGEYFLEGV
+23 KGGEYFLEGV

-57 YLKKKIDQ
+57 YLKKKIEQ

-77 FDVSLKNISHVIID
+77 FDVSLKNISHVITD
-91 LNYDKGN
+91 LNYDKQDRN
-98 RQVKIKVKL
+98 VKIKVKL

-113 KIAKS
+113 QIAKS

-173 MPSESVKDSI
+173 IPSESVKDSI

-210 EKISRLLK
+210 ERISRLLK

-247 METLKN
+247 MNSLRN
-253 ELRSVSRGTSS
+253 ELKTAYRGASSDSS
-264 TSNTSSDD
+264 TDSD
-272 SALEERIQRLEKYSE
+272 LEERIKRLEKYSE
-287 YLAENLESS
+287 YLAENLEGA

-323 AISYAKYLA
+323 SISYAKYLA

-346 ENLDNNIAYSKYLAE
+346 DNLDNNIAYSKYLAE
-361 NLDRNITYSEYLA
+361 NLDKNINYSEYLA
-374 ENLDKNISYSE
+374 
-385 YLGENLDKNITYS
+385 
-398 EYLAEN
+398 
-404 LDKNISYSEY
+404 
-414 LGENLDKN
+414 ENLDKN

-440 EYLAENLDKNISYSD
+440 EYLAENVDKNISYSEYLGENLDRNISYSEYLAENLDKNISYSD

-460 LDKNIS
+460 LDKGIS

-480 YSDYIAEKVKSG
+480 YSDYISEKVKNG

-504 NGGSSKNNLTKK
+504 NGGANKNNLSKK
-516 VNESINEG
+516 INESINEG

-530 SGDYTDLS
+530 SGDYTNLS

-545 ESVNTKKTDEII
+545 ESVNTKKTDDII
-557 NENKYSFLKLVDNNT
+557 NENKYAFLKLVDNKT
-572 KKGFLSLNEAEKQK
+572 KKGFISLNEAEKQK

-618 KFLDMMPSDLV
+618 KFLDMMPADLTSS
-629 PAWGTL
+629 WGSL

-663 TRGLSAPAA
+663 TRGLSAPQA
-672 NLEQLNESQNIS
+672 NLEQINESRNIS
-684 QPVNPTVSNS
+684 NPVTTGISNS
-694 YIQGIAAELEKRFKK
+694 YMQNIAAELEKRFKK

>member
-14 SSNNLKTTK
+14 SSNNLSSVKK
-23 DGGEYFLEGV
+23 DGDYFLEGV

-43 HRIYEENEYLPHLD
+43 HRIYEEKEYLPHLD

-77 FDVSLKNISHVIID
+77 FDVSLKNISHIITD
-91 LNYDKGN
+91 LDYDDNK
-98 RQVKIKVKL
+98 RVVKIKVKL

-118 LIDAG
+118 LVDAG
-123 VPISI
+123 IPISI
-128 SSRAAGNVKEN
+128 SSRAAGNVKDN

-159 NAQLERVYESLGSH
+159 NAQLERVQESLYESLGYS
-173 MPSESVKDSI
+173 SFNDTQKSSV
-183 ISSLTNI
+183 ISTLTNI

-218 ENVNNSKNMDNNFVT
+218 ENTTNNSKNMDNNFVT

-247 METLKN
+247 MDSLKN
-253 ELRSVSRGTSS
+253 EIKSVSKGSS
-264 TSNTSSDD
+264 TTSISNSDQ
-272 SALEERIQRLEKYSE
+272 SLEERVQRLEKYSE

-346 ENLDNNIAYSKYLAE
+346 ENLDNNIAYSKY
-361 NLDRNITYSEYLA
+361 I
-374 ENLDKNISYSE
+374 
-385 YLGENLDKNITYS
+385 
-398 EYLAEN
+398 
-404 LDKNISYSEY
+404 
-414 LGENLDKN
+414 
-422 ITYSEYLAENL
+422 AENL

-440 EYLAENLDKNISYSD
+440 EYLAENLDKNISYSEYLAENLDRNISYSD

-460 LDKNIS
+460 LDKSIS

-480 YSDYIAEKVKSG
+480 YSDYLAEKVKSS
-492 IEYTEYL
+492 IEYTQYV
-499 AESIN
+499 AESTN
-504 NGGSSKNNLTKK
+504 KGGSPKADLGKQ
-516 VNESINEG
+516 VNESVNTG

-530 SGDYTDLS
+530 SGDYTSLS
-538 SKVDKLI
+538 GKVDQLI
-545 ESVNTKKTDEII
+545 ESLNKNKTEEII
-557 NENKYSFLKLVDNNT
+557 SENKYSFLKLVDDNT

-586 VVKAL
+586 VAKAL

-618 KFLDMMPSDLV
+618 KFLDMMPEDLV
-629 PAWGTL
+629 PVWESL
-635 NESQKASIVAQSK
+635 NESQRASIIAQSK
-648 FYKLETPYQINHFWR
+648 FYKLDTPYQINHFWR
-663 TRGLSAPAA
+663 TRPSFSAPAA
-672 NLEQLNESQNIS
+672 NLEQLSESQQVQNNTAKMGI
-684 QPVNPTVSNS
+684 SNS
-694 YIQGIAAELEKRFKK
+694 YLQNIAAELDKRFKK

>member
-23 DGGEYFLEGV
+23 EGGEYFLEGV

-57 YLKKKIDQ
+57 YLKKKIEQ

-77 FDVSLKNISHVIID
+77 FDVSLKNISHVITD
-91 LNYDKGN
+91 LNYDKQDRN
-98 RQVKIKVKL
+98 VKIKVKL

-240 SLILKKE
+240 SLILKRE
-247 METLKN
+247 MDSLKN
-253 ELRSVSRGTSS
+253 ELRSVSKETPYINSE
-264 TSNTSSDD
+264 SD
-272 SALEERIQRLEKYSE
+272 SGLEERIQRLEKYSE

-296 IKYGDYLAENLEG
+296 IKHGDYLADNLEG

-346 ENLDNNIAYSKYLAE
+346 DNLDNNIAYSKYLA
-361 NLDRNITYSEYLA
+361 
-374 ENLDKNISYSE
+374 
-385 YLGENLDKNITYS
+385 ENLDKNITYS

-414 LGENLDKN
+414 LGENLDRN
-422 ITYSEYLAENL
+422 ISYSEYLAENL

-440 EYLAENLDKNISYSD
+440 DYLAENLDKNISYSD

-480 YSDYIAEKVKSG
+480 YSDYISEKVKNG

-504 NGGSSKNNLTKK
+504 NGGATKNSLTKK

-545 ESVNTKKTDEII
+545 ESVSTKKTDQII
-557 NENKYSFLKLVDNNT
+557 NENKYAFLKLVDNNT
-572 KKGFLSLNEAEKQK
+572 KKGFISLNEAEKQK

-618 KFLDMMPSDLV
+618 KFLDMMPADLTSS
-629 PAWGTL
+629 WGSL

-663 TRGLSAPAA
+663 TRGLSSPVA

-684 QPVNPTVSNS
+684 NPVNTGVSNS
-694 YIQGIAAELEKRFKK
+694 YMQSIAAELEKRFKK

>member
-1 MEKNLDYVLILEK
+1 MNMEKNLDYVLILEK
-14 SSNNLKTTK
+14 SSVNLQSSKK
-23 DGGEYFLEGV
+23 GDDYFLEGV

-43 HRIYEENEYLPHLD
+43 HRIYEEKEYLPHLD
-57 YLKKKIDQ
+57 YLKKKISQ

-77 FDVSLKNISHVIID
+77 FDVSLKNISHIITELD
-91 LNYDKGN
+91 YDDQN
-98 RQVKIKVKL
+98 RVVKIKVKL

-118 LIDAG
+118 LVDAG
-123 VPISI
+123 IPISI
-128 SSRAAGNVKEN
+128 SSRAAGNVKDN

-159 NAQLERVYESLGSH
+159 NAQLERVEESFSLYESLGF
-173 MPSESVKDSI
+173 PSFIEDQKHSV

-210 EKISRLLK
+210 EKISSLLK
-218 ENVNNSKNMDNNFVT
+218 ENTINNTKNMDNNFVT

-247 METLKN
+247 MDSLKN
-253 ELRSVSRGTSS
+253 EIKSISKESNAPVSVDNSG
-264 TSNTSSDD
+264 
-272 SALEERIQRLEKYSE
+272 LEERVQRLEKYSE
-287 YLAENLESS
+287 YLAENLESA

-361 NLDRNITYSEYLA
+361 NLD
-374 ENLDKNISYSE
+374 KNIS
-385 YLGENLDKNITYS
+385 
-398 EYLAEN
+398 
-404 LDKNISYSEY
+404 
-414 LGENLDKN
+414 
-422 ITYSEYLAENL
+422 YSEYLAENL

-440 EYLAENLDKNISYSD
+440 EYLAENLDRNISYSEYLAENLDKNISFSD

-460 LDKNIS
+460 LDKSIS

-480 YSDYIAEKVKSG
+480 YSEYLAEKVKSG
-492 IEYTEYL
+492 IEYTQYL

-504 NGGSSKNNLTKK
+504 NKEVEQSPKTQLEKE
-516 VNESINEG
+516 VNESVNTG

-530 SGDYTDLS
+530 SGDYTSLS
-538 SKVDKLI
+538 GKVDQLI
-545 ESVNTKKTDEII
+545 ESLNKNKTEEII
-557 NENKYSFLKLVDNNT
+557 NENKYSFLKLVDDNT

-618 KFLDMMPSDLV
+618 KFLDMMPEDLV
-629 PAWGTL
+629 PVWESL

-648 FYKLETPYQINHFWR
+648 FYRLDTPYQINHFWR
-663 TRGLSAPAA
+663 TRPGFTAPAA
-672 NLEQLNESQNIS
+672 NLEQLNESQ
-684 QPVNPTVSNS
+684 QTPTNAIKTGVSNS
-694 YIQGIAAELEKRFKK
+694 YLQNIAAELDRRFKK

>member
-1 MEKNLDYVLILEK
+1 MEKNIDYVLILEK
-14 SSNNLKTTK
+14 SSSNLSAKK
-23 DGGEYFLEGV
+23 ENGDYFLEGV

-43 HRIYEENEYLPHLD
+43 HRIYEEQEYLPHLD
-57 YLKKKIDQ
+57 YLQKKIDQ

-77 FDVSLKNISHVIID
+77 FDVSLKNISHVIVD
-91 LNYDKGN
+91 LSYDKSN
-98 RQVKIKVKL
+98 RNVRIKVKL

-123 VPISI
+123 IPVSI
-128 SSRAAGNVKEN
+128 SSRAAGNVKDN

-159 NAQLERVYESLGSH
+159 NAQLERVEESLYEGLGYS
-173 MPSESVKDSI
+173 SFVDDQKNSI

-210 EKISRLLK
+210 EKISKLLK
-218 ENVNNSKNMDNNFVT
+218 ENINNSKNMDNNFVT

-247 METLKN
+247 MDS
-253 ELRSVSRGTSS
+253 LRSQLGTVSKGTTKS
-264 TSNTSSDD
+264 TGSNDA
-272 SALEERIQRLEKYSE
+272 ALEERVQRLEKYSE
-287 YLAENLESS
+287 YLAENLETS

-323 AISYAKYLA
+323 SISYAKYLA
-332 EHVDGNISYSEYIA
+332 EHVDGNISYAEYIA
-346 ENLDNNIAYSKYLAE
+346 ENLDGSIAYSKYLA
-361 NLDRNITYSEYLA
+361 
-374 ENLDKNISYSE
+374 
-385 YLGENLDKNITYS
+385 ENLDKNITYS

-404 LDKNISYSEY
+404 LDKGISYSEY
-414 LGENLDKN
+414 LAEKVDQN
-422 ITYSEYLAENL
+422 ISFSEYLAENL
-433 DKNISYS
+433 DRGISYS
-440 EYLAENLDKNISYSD
+440 EYLAEKLDKNISYAD

-460 LDKNIS
+460 LDKSIS

-480 YSDYIAEKVKSG
+480 YSEYIAEKVKSG
-492 IEYTEYL
+492 IDYTEYL

-504 NGGSSKNNLTKK
+504 KGTTSGRSLKTEVSKS
-516 VNESINEG
+516 VNEG

-538 SKVDKLI
+538 TKVDKLI
-545 ESVNTKKTDEII
+545 ESVNIAKTDEII
-557 NENKYSFLKLVDNNT
+557 NENKYSFLKLVDDNT
-572 KKGFLSLNEAEKQK
+572 KKGFISLNEAEKQK

-591 NEQNYNSGTDVVQI
+591 NEQNYTSGTEVVQI

-618 KFLDMMPSDLV
+618 KFLDMIPEDLV
-629 PAWGTL
+629 STWENL
-635 NESQKASIVAQSK
+635 NESQRASIVAQSR
-648 FYKLETPYQINHFWR
+648 FYSLDTPYQINHFWR
-663 TRGLSAPAA
+663 TRGMVSVKPSATEF
-672 NLEQLNESQNIS
+672 LTESQEHNKTA
-684 QPVNPTVSNS
+684 NPTISRS
-694 YIQGIAAELEKRFKK
+694 YMENIAAELDKRFRK

>member
-23 DGGEYFLEGV
+23 EGGEYFLEGV

-57 YLKKKIDQ
+57 YLKKKIEQ

-77 FDVSLKNISHVIID
+77 FDVSLKNISHVITD
-91 LNYDKGN
+91 LNYDKQDRN
-98 RQVKIKVKL
+98 VKIKVKL

-210 EKISRLLK
+210 ERISRLLK

-240 SLILKKE
+240 SLILKRE
-247 METLKN
+247 MDSLKN
-253 ELRSVSRGTSS
+253 ELRSVSKETPYINSE
-264 TSNTSSDD
+264 SD
-272 SALEERIQRLEKYSE
+272 SGLEERIQRLEKYSE

-296 IKYGDYLAENLEG
+296 IKHGDYLADNLEG

-346 ENLDNNIAYSKYLAE
+346 DNLDNNIAYSKYLA
-361 NLDRNITYSEYLA
+361 
-374 ENLDKNISYSE
+374 
-385 YLGENLDKNITYS
+385 ENLDKNITYS

-414 LGENLDKN
+414 LGENLDRN
-422 ITYSEYLAENL
+422 ISYSEYLAENL

-440 EYLAENLDKNISYSD
+440 DYLAENLDKNISYSD

-480 YSDYIAEKVKSG
+480 YSDYISEKVKNG

-504 NGGSSKNNLTKK
+504 NGGASKSNLTKK

-545 ESVNTKKTDEII
+545 ESVSTNKTDQII
-557 NENKYSFLKLVDNNT
+557 NENKYAFLKLVDNNT
-572 KKGFLSLNEAEKQK
+572 KKGFISLNEAEKQK

-618 KFLDMMPSDLV
+618 KFLDMMPADLTSS
-629 PAWGTL
+629 WGSL

-663 TRGLSAPAA
+663 TRGLSSPVA

-684 QPVNPTVSNS
+684 NPVNTGVSNS
-694 YIQGIAAELEKRFKK
+694 YMQNIAAELEKRFKK

>member
-23 DGGEYFLEGV
+23 EGGEYFLEGV

-57 YLKKKIDQ
+57 YLKKKIEQ

-77 FDVSLKNISHVIID
+77 FDVSLKNISHVITD
-91 LNYDKGN
+91 LNYDKQDRN
-98 RQVKIKVKL
+98 VKIKVKL

-210 EKISRLLK
+210 ERISRLLK

-247 METLKN
+247 MDSLKN
-253 ELRSVSRGTSS
+253 ELRSVSKETPSINH
-264 TSNTSSDD
+264 TID
-272 SALEERIQRLEKYSE
+272 SGLEERIQRLEKYSE

-296 IKYGDYLAENLEG
+296 IKHGDYLADNLEG

-346 ENLDNNIAYSKYLAE
+346 DNLDNNIAYSKYLA
-361 NLDRNITYSEYLA
+361 
-374 ENLDKNISYSE
+374 
-385 YLGENLDKNITYS
+385 ENLDKNITYS

-414 LGENLDKN
+414 LGENLDR
-422 ITYSEYLAENL
+422 
-433 DKNISYS
+433 NISYS

-480 YSDYIAEKVKSG
+480 YSDYISEKVKNG

-504 NGGSSKNNLTKK
+504 NGGASKSNLTKK

-545 ESVNTKKTDEII
+545 ESVNTKKTDQII
-557 NENKYSFLKLVDNNT
+557 NENKYAFLKLVDDNT
-572 KKGFLSLNEAEKQK
+572 KKGFISLNEAEKQK

-618 KFLDMMPSDLV
+618 KFLDMMPADLTSS
-629 PAWGTL
+629 WGSL

-663 TRGLSAPAA
+663 TRGLSSPVA

-684 QPVNPTVSNS
+684 NPVNTGVSNS
-694 YIQGIAAELEKRFKK
+694 YMQSIAAELEKRFKK

>member
-57 YLKKKIDQ
+57 YLKKKIEQ

-77 FDVSLKNISHVIID
+77 FDVSLKNISHVITD
-91 LNYDKGN
+91 LNYDKN
-98 RQVKIKVKL
+98 DRNVKIKVKL

-247 METLKN
+247 MDSLKN
-253 ELRSVSRGTSS
+253 ELKSVSKGTSS
-264 TSNTSSDD
+264 TNTEDD

-287 YLAENLESS
+287 YLAENLESA

-323 AISYAKYLA
+323 SISYAKYLA

-346 ENLDNNIAYSKYLAE
+346 DNLDNNIAYSKYLAE

-385 YLGENLDKNITYS
+385 YLGENLDKNIS
-398 EYLAEN
+398 
-404 LDKNISYSEY
+404 
-414 LGENLDKN
+414 
-422 ITYSEYLAENL
+422 YSEYLAENL

-440 EYLAENLDKNISYSD
+440 EYLAENLDRNISYSD

-480 YSDYIAEKVKSG
+480 YSDYISEKVKNG

-504 NGGSSKNNLTKK
+504 NGGASKSNLTKK

-538 SKVDKLI
+538 SKVDQLI

-557 NENKYSFLKLVDNNT
+557 NENKYAFLKLVDNNT

-618 KFLDMMPSDLV
+618 KFLDMMPADLV
-629 PAWGTL
+629 SSWGSL

-663 TRGLSAPAA
+663 TRGISAPAA

-684 QPVNPTVSNS
+684 NPVNTGVSNS
-694 YIQGIAAELEKRFKK
+694 YMQNIAAELEKRFKK

>member
-14 SSNNLKTTK
+14 SSNNLRTTK
-23 DGGEYFLEGV
+23 EGGEYFLEGV

-57 YLKKKIDQ
+57 YLKKKIEQ

-77 FDVSLKNISHVIID
+77 FDVSLKNISHVITD
-91 LNYDKGN
+91 LNYDKN
-98 RQVKIKVKL
+98 DRNVKIKVKL

-247 METLKN
+247 MDSLKN
-253 ELRSVSRGTSS
+253 ELKSVSKGTSS
-264 TSNTSSDD
+264 SNTTDD

-287 YLAENLESS
+287 YLAENLESA

-323 AISYAKYLA
+323 SISYAKYLA

-346 ENLDNNIAYSKYLAE
+346 DNLDNNIAYSKYLAE

-374 ENLDKNISYSE
+374 ENLDKNISYS
-385 YLGENLDKNITYS
+385 
-398 EYLAEN
+398 
-404 LDKNISYSEY
+404 
-414 LGENLDKN
+414 
-422 ITYSEYLAENL
+422 
-433 DKNISYS
+433 
-440 EYLAENLDKNISYSD
+440 
-455 YLAEN
+455 
-460 LDKNIS
+460 
-466 YSDYLGEKLNGNIN
+466 DYLGEKLNGNIN
-480 YSDYIAEKVKSG
+480 YSDYISEKVKNG

-504 NGGSSKNNLTKK
+504 NGGSSKSNLTKK

-545 ESVNTKKTDEII
+545 ESVNTKKTDQII
-557 NENKYSFLKLVDNNT
+557 NENKYAFLKLVDDNT
-572 KKGFLSLNEAEKQK
+572 KKGFISLNEAEKQK

-618 KFLDMMPSDLV
+618 KFLDMMPADL
-629 PAWGTL
+629 AFSWESL

-663 TRGLSAPAA
+663 TRGMSAPKA
-672 NLEQLNESQNIS
+672 NLQQLNESQNIS
-684 QPVNPTVSNS
+684 NPVNTGVSNS
-694 YIQGIAAELEKRFKK
+694 YMQNIAAELEKRFKK

>member
-14 SSNNLKTTK
+14 SSNNLSSVKK
-23 DGGEYFLEGV
+23 DGDYFLEGV

-43 HRIYEENEYLPHLD
+43 HRIYEEKEYLPHLD

-77 FDVSLKNISHVIID
+77 FDVSLKNISHIITD
-91 LNYDKGN
+91 LDYDDDK
-98 RQVKIKVKL
+98 RVVRIKVKL

-118 LIDAG
+118 LVDAG
-123 VPISI
+123 IPISI
-128 SSRAAGNVKEN
+128 SSRAAGNVKDN

-159 NAQLERVYESLGSH
+159 NAQLERVQESLYESLGYGSFNDTQK
-173 MPSESVKDSI
+173 SSV
-183 ISSLTNI
+183 ISTLTNI

-218 ENVNNSKNMDNNFVT
+218 ENTTNNSKNMDNNFVT

-247 METLKN
+247 MDSLKN
-253 ELRSVSRGTSS
+253 EIKSVSKGSSNTS
-264 TSNTSSDD
+264 TSNGDQS
-272 SALEERIQRLEKYSE
+272 LEERVQRLEKYSE

-346 ENLDNNIAYSKYLAE
+346 ENLDNNIAYSKY
-361 NLDRNITYSEYLA
+361 IA
-374 ENLDKNISYSE
+374 ENLDKNIS
-385 YLGENLDKNITYS
+385 
-398 EYLAEN
+398 
-404 LDKNISYSEY
+404 
-414 LGENLDKN
+414 
-422 ITYSEYLAENL
+422 YSEYLAENL

-440 EYLAENLDKNISYSD
+440 EYLAENLDKNISYSEYLAENLDKNISYSEYLAENLDRNISYSD

-460 LDKNIS
+460 LDKSIS

-480 YSDYIAEKVKSG
+480 YSDYLAEKVKSG
-492 IEYTEYL
+492 IEYTQYV
-499 AESIN
+499 AESMN
-504 NGGSSKNNLTKK
+504 KGGAPKSDLGKQ
-516 VNESINEG
+516 VNESVNTG

-530 SGDYTDLS
+530 SGDYTSLS
-538 SKVDKLI
+538 GKVDQLI
-545 ESVNTKKTDEII
+545 ESLNKNKTEEII
-557 NENKYSFLKLVDNNT
+557 SENKYSFLKLVDDNT

-586 VVKAL
+586 VAKAL

-618 KFLDMMPSDLV
+618 KFLDMMPEDLAPV
-629 PAWGTL
+629 WESL

-648 FYKLETPYQINHFWR
+648 FYKLDTPYQINHFWR
-663 TRGLSAPAA
+663 TRPGFSAPAA
-672 NLEQLNESQNIS
+672 NLEQLNESQQVQNNTAKMGI
-684 QPVNPTVSNS
+684 SNS
-694 YIQGIAAELEKRFKK
+694 YLQNIAAELDKRFKK

>member
-1 MEKNLDYVLILEK
+1 MENNLDYVLILEK
-14 SSNNLKTTK
+14 SSHNLSTK
-23 DGGEYFLEGV
+23 KQGGEYFLEGV

-77 FDVSLKNISHVIID
+77 FDVSLKNISHVITD
-91 LNYDKGN
+91 LSYDKGN
-98 RQVKIKVKL
+98 RNVKIKVKL

-113 KIAKS
+113 KIAKN

-123 VPISI
+123 IPISI

-173 MPSESVKDSI
+173 IPSESVKDSI

-218 ENVNNSKNMDNNFVT
+218 ENINNSRNMDNNFVT

-247 METLKN
+247 MDSLKN
-253 ELRSVSRGTSS
+253 EIKSFRGVSKSTSS
-264 TSNTSSDD
+264 NSD
-272 SALEERIQRLEKYSE
+272 SPLEERVQRLEKYSE
-287 YLAENLESS
+287 YLAENLESA

-309 SISYNKYLAENLDK
+309 SISYNKYLAENLDS
-323 AISYAKYLA
+323 AITYAKYLA

-361 NLDRNITYSEYLA
+361 NLDRNISYSEYLA

-385 YLGENLDKNITYS
+385 YLGENLDKNIS
-398 EYLAEN
+398 
-404 LDKNISYSEY
+404 
-414 LGENLDKN
+414 
-422 ITYSEYLAENL
+422 YSEYLAENL

-440 EYLAENLDKNISYSD
+440 EYLAENLDRNISYSD

-460 LDKNIS
+460 LDKSITYSDYLGEKLDQNIT

-492 IEYTEYL
+492 IDYTEYL

-504 NGGSSKNNLTKK
+504 RGGKSRKNLAQN

-524 KRTSGF
+524 RRTSGF
-530 SGDYTDLS
+530 SGDYSDLS

-545 ESVNTKKTDEII
+545 ESVGNAKTDEII
-557 NENKYSFLKLVDNNT
+557 NENKFSFLKLVDDRT

-605 MGSALTEQVNSGE
+605 MGSALTEQVESGE
-618 KFLDMMPSDLV
+618 KFLDMIPTDLI
-629 PAWGTL
+629 PTWEGL
-635 NESQKASIVAQSK
+635 NESQRASIVAQSK
-648 FYKLETPYQINHFWR
+648 FYRLDTPYQINHFWR
-663 TRGLSAPAA
+663 TRGMSSVKPEASTEFLTESRNTNPNA
-672 NLEQLNESQNIS
+672 NNG
-684 QPVNPTVSNS
+684 VSNS
-694 YIQGIAAELEKRFKK
+694 YMQNIAAELDKRFKK

>member
-14 SSNNLKTTK
+14 SSNNLRTTK
-23 DGGEYFLEGV
+23 KGGEYFLEGV

-57 YLKKKIDQ
+57 YLKKKIEQ

-77 FDVSLKNISHVIID
+77 FDVSLKNISHVITD
-91 LNYDKGN
+91 LNYDKQDRN
-98 RQVKIKVKL
+98 VKIKVKL

-113 KIAKS
+113 QIAKS

-173 MPSESVKDSI
+173 IPSESVKDSI

-210 EKISRLLK
+210 ERISRLLK

-247 METLKN
+247 MNSLRN
-253 ELRSVSRGTSS
+253 ELKTAYRGASSDSS
-264 TSNTSSDD
+264 TDSD
-272 SALEERIQRLEKYSE
+272 LEERIKRLEKYSE
-287 YLAENLESS
+287 YLAENLEGA

-323 AISYAKYLA
+323 SISYAKYLA

-346 ENLDNNIAYSKYLAE
+346 DNLDNNIAYSKYLAE
-361 NLDRNITYSEYLA
+361 NLDKNINYSEYLA
-374 ENLDKNISYSE
+374 
-385 YLGENLDKNITYS
+385 
-398 EYLAEN
+398 
-404 LDKNISYSEY
+404 
-414 LGENLDKN
+414 ENLDKN

-440 EYLAENLDKNISYSD
+440 EYLAENVDKNISYSEYLGENLDRNISYSEYLAENLDKNISYSD

-460 LDKNIS
+460 LDKGIS

-480 YSDYIAEKVKSG
+480 YSDYISEKVKNG

-504 NGGSSKNNLTKK
+504 NGGANKNNLSKK
-516 VNESINEG
+516 INESINEG

-530 SGDYTDLS
+530 SGDYTNLS

-545 ESVNTKKTDEII
+545 ESVNTKKTDDII
-557 NENKYSFLKLVDNNT
+557 NENKYAFLKLVDNKT
-572 KKGFLSLNEAEKQK
+572 KKGFISLNEAEKQK

-618 KFLDMMPSDLV
+618 KFLDMMPADL
-629 PAWGTL
+629 ASSWGSL

-672 NLEQLNESQNIS
+672 NLEQINESRNIS
-684 QPVNPTVSNS
+684 NPVTTGISNS
-694 YIQGIAAELEKRFKK
+694 YMQNIAAELEKRFKK